1 MNKLKL
7 ILPLI
12 ACAALMG
19 MNNTTVTEKASAYKS
34 RIKADEE
41 ITTVLTA
48 GSKDAIFTSRASYSF
63 SIKNASDAVQTGKVS
78 YVATTPG
85 GQVVAKES
93 RDVKVSKNSS
103 STYDFSV
110 PGMKPGFYKI
120 NFMVNVS
127 DYDDTTR
134 RVFGIRPEEIRSNHN
149 RPADFDSF
157 WQSSKAELAAVKPE
171 FKMTEKPELGR
182 EDRKVYLIE
191 MKSLGDITVRG
202 WLTIPKTNIKNKRF
216 TTFLALP
223 GYQVDLKPM
232 LGQDDDIAIMTLNV
246 RGQGNSRDVIH
257 PKRLDYISLN
267 VDDKNKYVLRGAIM
281 DCVRAMDFIYS
292 RPELDPN
299 RIEVS
304 GGSMG
309 GFLAS
314 ALAGLD
320 SRAKLISAQNPILSD
335 IRNLTDQDDWPM
347 YDLRKYAGEKGIK
360 FDKVLDNLDYFDI
373 KNFAQNIQTPILVG
387 IGLLDHLAPPNNEY
401 AFYNNI
407 PKKYKDIMVFKDLGH
422 EVPMTY
428 VLEEGHRM
436 RDVFGLF

>member
-1 MNKLKL
+1 MTCIKS
-7 ILPLI
+7 PLVALSLVCLFI
-12 ACAALMG
+12 ANCLSAKIPG
-19 MNNTTVTEKASAYKS
+19 HKA
-34 RIKADEE
+34 KADDEV
-41 ITTVLTA
+41 TTTLTA
-48 GSKDAIFTSRASYSF
+48 GSKDAIFSSRASYTF
-63 SIKNASDAVQTGKVS
+63 NVKNATDAAQTGTVS
-78 YVATTPG
+78 YIAVTPAG
-85 GQVVAKES
+85 VTVAKET
-93 RDVKVSKNSS
+93 RKIILSKHSS
-103 STYDFSV
+103 SSYDFTV
-110 PGMKPGFYKI
+110 PAQKPGFYKI

-134 RVFGIRPEEIRSNHN
+134 RVFGIRPDEIQSQHG

-157 WQSSKAELAAVKPE
+157 WQNTKAELAAVKPN
-171 FKMTEKPELGR
+171 FKMTEQTDQET
-182 EDRKVYLIE
+182 ENRKVYLVE
-191 MKSLGDITVRG
+191 MRSLDNITVRG
-202 WLTIPKTNIKNKRF
+202 WLTIPKTTIKNKKF

-232 LGQDDDIAIMTLNV
+232 LGQDDDIAIMALNV

-267 VDDKNKYVLRGAIM
+267 VEDKNKYVLRGAIM
-281 DCVRAMDFIYS
+281 DCIRAIDFIYS
-292 RPELDPN
+292 RPELDPK

-309 GFLAS
+309 GFLA
-314 ALAGLD
+314 AAVAGLD
-320 SRAKLISAQNPILSD
+320 SRAQLISSQNPILSD

-360 FDKVLDNLDYFDI
+360 FDQVLDNLDYFDI
-373 KNFAQNIQTPILVG
+373 KNFAQNIKTPILLG

-401 AFYNNI
+401 AFYNLI
-407 PKKYKDIMVFKDLGH
+407 AKKYRDIMVFKDLGH

-436 RDVFGLF
+436 RDKFGLF